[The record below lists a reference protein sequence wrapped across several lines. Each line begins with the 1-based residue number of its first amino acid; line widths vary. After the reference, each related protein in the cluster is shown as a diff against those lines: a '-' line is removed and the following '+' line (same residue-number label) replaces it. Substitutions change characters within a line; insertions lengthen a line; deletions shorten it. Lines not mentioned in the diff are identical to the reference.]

1 MLKMGSFDL
10 TDAPPLTSQV
20 DAYRARA
27 AEYERQA
34 ETLGHS
40 NAAIRDYYGRLA
52 QHWRSMAL
60 LAEYATMQTTQI
72 KISDFLWGAAAG
84 GAVIL
89 LISMYVL
96 VGLWGAIAA
105 LSAILIFLGL
115 RA

>member
-1 MLKMGSFDL
+1 
-10 TDAPPLTSQV
+10 LTSQV

-27 AEYERQA
+27 AECERQA

-40 NAAIRDYYGRLA
+40 NATIRDYYGRLA

-60 LAEYATMQTTQI
+60 LAEYATMQTTEI

-89 LISMYVL
+89 LISMYL
-96 VGLWGAIAA
+96 AGLWGAIAA
-105 LSAILIFLGL
+105 LSAILAFLGL
-115 RA
+115 RTKAIAVVDRRRNY